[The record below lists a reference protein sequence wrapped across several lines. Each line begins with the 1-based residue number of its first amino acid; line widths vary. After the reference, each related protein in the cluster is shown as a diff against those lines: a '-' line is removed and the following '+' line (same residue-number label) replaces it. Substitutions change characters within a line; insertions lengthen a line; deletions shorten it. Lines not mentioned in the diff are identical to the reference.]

1 MSIFPR
7 SISLN
12 KAWYMLIFVAS
23 LLPAFIIAP
32 WLTDKAYDLL
42 LENALLKEKIYHK
55 QVEALFS
62 QETKRLV
69 SILVNKADPIALQLD
84 RTKTFNNST
93 NNITT
98 NLLHRLMKREPIFNT
113 ITLYDNHANII
124 TSSLRDKHTP
134 ALITT
139 QSPAFIISQHN
150 RTFIGSPLHLADGH
164 YEFIIAAPLT
174 AHGQVIGSII
184 ATINILDFWRNI
196 QAKVNTAEDNK
207 FYLIDGRGVLLAHE
221 QSSHLHQGDLLTD
234 KAIVR
239 SLLAY
244 KNWNSTQAYQGFE
257 QKNVFGIGSH
267 INNLSWSIISEIP
280 TSRIMQPIEKAL
292 GYLVFIVFLVYIF
305 FGIFSILMVR
315 RMLHPIRDLTQ
326 AIQSAKKGN
335 YETTLPHSPYIEIS
349 SLIQHFKSMTHT
361 IAQRE
366 SELEQFMRA
375 IEHLGE
381 SILITDK
388 EGIICYINPAF
399 EKTTGY
405 DQHILGLSML
415 LLRQGSENNTV
426 CRQLERCIQTGESWE
441 GRTTAYK
448 ANGDSFPALIHIS
461 PVSSNKSS
469 TKQTTSHFVTILQ
482 DMTEHDLL
490 EAQLLQAQKT
500 ESIGTLVGGIAH
512 DFNNNLA
519 AIMGNTYLAKAAI
532 KAGRTHD
539 AKQKVENIESLSKH
553 AATVVA
559 QLMAYARQDIVQKD
573 NINLSSTIENTIA
586 LSNVT
591 IPENIQFDV
600 RIIPSDD
607 VVYADPS
614 QIQQMVMNLLNNAR
628 DAVAKVEQ
636 PSITL
641 SVAPFF
647 ADANFHKRNPDISTL
662 HFMRLSIQDNG
673 HGIAT
678 EDLPHIF
685 DPFFTTKEVGEGTG
699 LGLSMILGMVQSHQG
714 VIEVESTQ
722 GKGTTF
728 HIYLPIVEDTLNT
741 TPDTNQL
748 VHEHAQGETILLID
762 DDDEVRKTTAE
773 VLESL
778 DYQVIQASDGLQGLQ
793 CFEQHTPNTVIVD
806 VIMPN
811 MGGIEF
817 AKKLRQQHTSVG
829 IIFLTG
835 YDNTGSFADIDM
847 QNTLILNKPINF
859 DKLHHAIQ
867 QMLNLILES

>member
-1 MSIFPR
+1 MFLR
-7 SISLN
+7 NISLN
-12 KAWYMLIFVAS
+12 KAWYALIFIAS

-32 WLTDKAYDLL
+32 WLADKAYDLL
-42 LENALLKEKIYHK
+42 LDRALLEQKVYHK
-55 QVEALFS
+55 LIEAYIS
-62 QETKRLV
+62 QEIEHLRSVL
-69 SILVNKADPIALQLD
+69 INKADPIALDIDSKHFFMSQE
-84 RTKTFNNST
+84 NG
-93 NNITT
+93 ITT
-98 NLLHRLMKREPIFNT
+98 NLLHRLMKRESMFNT
-113 ITLYDNHANII
+113 ITIYDNNTNII
-124 TSSLRDKHTP
+124 TNLSRDGHTTAP
-134 ALITT
+134 ITP
-139 QSPAFIISQHN
+139 QSPAFIISQRS
-150 RTFIGSPLHLADGH
+150 RTFIGSPVQLSDGH
-164 YEFIIAAPLT
+164 FEFLIAVPLV
-174 AHGQVIGSII
+174 AHDSVVGSLIT
-184 ATINILDFWRNI
+184 TINTLEFWKKIQTLVTQPKDNI
-196 QAKVNTAEDNK
+196 V
-207 FYLIDGRGVLLAHE
+207 YLIDGRGVLLAHGQE
-221 QSSHLHQGDLLTD
+221 SQLHQGDLLTD
-234 KAIVR
+234 KAVVR
-239 SLLAY
+239 SLLTY
-244 KNWNSTQAYQGFE
+244 KNWNSTQAYQGLE
-257 QKNVFGIGSH
+257 KQQVFGIGSH
-267 INNLSWSIISEIP
+267 INNLNWSIISEVP
-280 TSRIMQPIEKAL
+280 KSRIIQPIERAL
-292 GYLVFIVFLVYIF
+292 SYLVFIVFLVHII
-305 FGIFSILMVR
+305 FGILGILMVR
-315 RMLHPIRDLTQ
+315 RMLYPIHDLSQ
-326 AIQSAKKGN
+326 AMQSAEKGN
-335 YETTLPHSPYIEIS
+335 YETTLPHSPYIEIT

-381 SILITDK
+381 SIFITDK

-399 EKTTGY
+399 EKTTGH

-415 LLRQGSENNTV
+415 ELRQGSENNTV
-426 CRQLERCIQTGESWE
+426 CRQLERCIQTGKPWE

-519 AIMGNTYLAKAAI
+519 AIMGNTYLAQAAI
-532 KAGRTHD
+532 KAGRTYD
-539 AKQKVENIESLSKH
+539 AAQKVENIESLSKH

-607 VVYADPS
+607 VVYADSS

-699 LGLSMILGMVQSHQG
+699 LGLSMILGMVQNHQG

-728 HIYLPIVEDTLNT
+728 HIYLPIVEHLPSTVQHN
-741 TPDTNQL
+741 NQIE
-748 VHEHAQGETILLID
+748 HQHAQGETILLID

-773 VLESL
+773 VLESMG
-778 DYQVIQASDGLQGLQ
+778 YQVIQACDGLQGLQ
-793 CFEQHTPNTVIVD
+793 YFEQNTHISAVIVD
-806 VIMPN
+806 LIMPN
-811 MGGIEF
+811 MGGITF
-817 AKKLRQQHTSVG
+817 AEKIRQSYKDIS

-835 YDNTGSFADIDM
+835 YEKPDILHNITI
-847 QNTLILNKPINF
+847 QNTCILNKPIDF
-859 DKLHHAIQ
+859 DVLHQTIQ
-867 QMLNLILES
+867 QALQTISNPK